1 MHHYIC
7 LGGCEG
13 VSEKEG
19 KCQDPKCPDYQKDL
33 KHCDCTDGKH
43 DGAFEEKKKKA
54 AQ

>member
-13 VSEKEG
+13 VAEKES
-19 KCQDPKCPDYQKDL
+19 KCGDPKCPDYQKDL

-43 DGAFEEKKKKA
+43 EGEFEKKDKQA
-54 AQ
+54 